1 MTAKGLSGTAAL
13 IAAVAVLASP
23 FPAAAFTG
31 VGQTGGMISVTS
43 DSGENNL
50 IFLELADT
58 LDGITVEDGQG
69 IISTPPCTNVN
80 PFKAFCGISDPAA
93 VEVRMNDGNDVFVP
107 GLRIL
112 GVSVLNLKPPRTRIS
127 GGPGSDRL
135 IGLLGS
141 DRLIG
146 GRGSDR
152 LYGLYGSD
160 TMIGGS
166 GDDLLEGGS
175 SLLDGTNGRDGF
187 FGGPGADK
195 VRARD
200 STRDLRIDCGAGRD
214 KLSRDRFDPKPR
226 RCP

>member
-1 MTAKGLSGTAAL
+1 MNGTAAL
-13 IAAVAVLASP
+13 VAAVAALA
-23 FPAAAFTG
+23 FPAPASAFTG
-31 VGQTGGMISVTS
+31 VRQIGETIRVTS
-43 DSGENNL
+43 DSGENNVV
-50 IFLELADT
+50 FLELADT
-58 LDGITVEDGQG
+58 LDGITVEDGRG

-80 PFKAFCGISDPAA
+80 PFKAFCGISEPAA
-93 VEVRMNDGNDVFVP
+93 VEVELNDGNDVFVP

-127 GGPGSDRL
+127 GGPGRDRL
-135 IGLLGS
+135 FGLLGS
-141 DRLIG
+141 DTLIG
-146 GRGSDR
+146 GPGRDR

-160 TMIGGS
+160 TMSGGS
-166 GDDLLEGGS
+166 GDDLLEGGG

-200 STRDLRIDCGAGRD
+200 STRDLRIDCGPGRD